1 MFSPQTVDLREV
13 AVSEMEAYYRQS
25 RSSPGDFYS
34 QLMALKAEQ
43 EEHIALVEGVYLR
56 ELAGSRAGEA
66 AGKRGI
72 LKGTEGHNK
81 QVKMVLFVGLS
92 RLHGPVT
99 GRHLEY
105 SLLLVAYR
113 SAFVKQNISH
123 RPDLVSIYQGSF
135 F

>member
-1 MFSPQTVDLREV
+1 M
-13 AVSEMEAYYRQS
+13 SEMEAYYRQS

-72 LKGTEGHNK
+72 LKGMEGHNK
-81 QVKMVLFVGLS
+81 QVQVVFVCWPF
-92 RLHGPVT
+92 RLKQVAT
-99 GRHLEY
+99 SKY
-105 SLLLVAYR
+105 SSLYH
-113 SAFVKQNISH
+113 NICPEGISYQSH
-123 RPDLVSIYQGSF
+123 YFFFFHSF
-135 F
+135 LYYKI